1 MAVVLTCAV
10 AQLDFYDFG
19 LVDNR
24 HGACRWADAIGDC
37 GHGIDFKR
45 QFQPCLK
52 EQMRV
57 ASLDECKLECIKWY
71 ERDLRRYDGKV
82 RDTGCTALEYNSKNP
97 FFNCEIHGGWARP
110 ARAGTNIAT
119 GRHWLYSCMTVKM
132 RGGDDRHWAAPSE
145 AQTTWHGRGDGACRV
160 STMVPK
166 AYDTFLGENEE
177 QCRKVCFVAGPDKC
191 KAYEFDSNR
200 DKCELYSLLPNAT
213 DPSVPGTVCMV
224 KRTSVSPPP
233 PPPTP
238 PPLPPPP
245 SPPPY
250 PPNRAPGPPPG
261 KPPLSPPDV
270 PPPNM
275 PPPVVPVSSSP

>member
-166 AYDTFLGENEE
+166 AYDTF
-177 QCRKVCFVAGPDKC
+177 FA
-191 KAYEFDSNR
+191 
-200 DKCELYSLLPNAT
+200 
-213 DPSVPGTVCMV
+213 
-224 KRTSVSPPP
+224 RT
-233 PPPTP
+233 
-238 PPLPPPP
+238 
-245 SPPPY
+245 
-250 PPNRAPGPPPG
+250 R
-261 KPPLSPPDV
+261 
-270 PPPNM
+270 
-275 PPPVVPVSSSP
+275 SSAEKSAS